1 MAANRSSW
9 GAAGPSYIL
18 AAARAGTTE
27 LHVGRADNLYQLASA
42 FTIRVS
48 LGAPNQEDFDVASV
62 APLHGGAD
70 ERHALRLARPASRAH
85 APLELIR
92 VVHPE
97 AILATRFEVHAAG
110 ERLFDAYI
118 DGVDPPR
125 LAATAPLALKLEK
138 LTPAGVTAANEADRA
153 TLRAATHAVR
163 GWACFTH
170 EARHLG
176 AAAVEIRL
184 TPFLRGSQPFSRG
197 AGEEDALPPLA
208 GLLDL
213 RRRRGYWT
221 NLTASHS
228 GWVAKVGLA
237 DYERGARWEVAGL
250 SSWEERAL
258 AIGQIR
264 AWDST
269 LYARFAVNSEAG
281 LVPSANAW
289 GDDEDGEPMVRIA
302 YRVL

>member
-1 MAANRSSW
+1 M
-9 GAAGPSYIL
+9 
-18 AAARAGTTE
+18 
-27 LHVGRADNLYQLASA
+27 
-42 FTIRVS
+42 
-48 LGAPNQEDFDVASV
+48 
-62 APLHGGAD
+62 
-70 ERHALRLARPASRAH
+70 
-85 APLELIR
+85 
-92 VVHPE
+92 HPE
-97 AILATRFEVHAAG
+97 AILATRFEVHVAAG

-118 DGVDPPR
+118 DGVEPPR
-125 LAATAPLALKLEK
+125 LAAHGAARAQARKAHARRRYGGERGRTARRCAP
-138 LTPAGVTAANEADRA
+138 P
-153 TLRAATHAVR
+153 THAVR

-269 LYARFAVNSEAG
+269 LYARFAVNSEVGSCRAQTRGATTRTASRWCG
-281 LVPSANAW
+281 LRTACF
-289 GDDEDGEPMVRIA
+289 E
-302 YRVL
+302 